1 MRVSFGQ
8 VNGDEWEVFCQKI
21 LRLKYDDYQEVP
33 SQFNG
38 DLGIEGFT
46 RSGTVFQCYCPDED
60 LTGKDLYEKQRDK
73 ITRDIKKLINNAAKI
88 SALGTGLIEE
98 WHFLTPRFNN
108 RHLHDHCRAKEDTVK
123 ARQLK
128 EVSCDF
134 EIFIK
139 TEDDYIQERQFIL
152 GGGFLKIHS
161 SEDAPESAEIDAFFH
176 SGNEFVSNIVNKL
189 CKLRQP
195 ATDSKRAQLTK
206 ALVRDLIVG
215 RHEMETLNE
224 KFPDVFQSVL
234 RLKTSKE
241 EQLEITALTHTGD
254 PGELLK
260 DTLQQYEQALK
271 ADFGMQM
278 DSALIDR
285 LSREA
290 ISYWL
295 GRCPLDFPEQEHDDA
310 E

>member
-8 VNGDEWEVFCQKI
+8 VDGDGWEAFCQKI

-46 RSGTVFQCYCPDED
+46 RGGIVFQCYCPDED
-60 LTGKDLYEKQRDK
+60 LTGKDLYENQRDK
-73 ITRDIKKLINNAAKI
+73 ITRDIKKLIKNAAKI
-88 SALGTGLIEE
+88 FALGTGLIEE

-123 ARQLK
+123 ALRLE
-128 EVSCDF
+128 EVSRDF
-134 EIFIK
+134 QIFIK
-139 TEDDYIQERQFIL
+139 TEENYIPERQIIL
-152 GGGFLKIHS
+152 GAGHLRIHPS
-161 SEDAPESAEIDAFFH
+161 GDAPEPAEIEAFLS
-176 SGNEFVSNIVNKL
+176 SGNEIVSNIAG
-189 CKLRQP
+189 KLRKLRRP
-195 ATDSKRAQLTK
+195 ATEGERARLTQ

-215 RHEMETLNE
+215 RQELETLNE
-224 KFPDVFQSVL
+224 KFPDVFRSVS

-241 EQLEITALTHTGD
+241 DQLEVTALTHTGD

-285 LSREA
+285 LSSET
-290 ISYWL
+290 ISDWL
-295 GRCPLDFPEQEHDDA
+295 GRCPLDFPEQEGGDV